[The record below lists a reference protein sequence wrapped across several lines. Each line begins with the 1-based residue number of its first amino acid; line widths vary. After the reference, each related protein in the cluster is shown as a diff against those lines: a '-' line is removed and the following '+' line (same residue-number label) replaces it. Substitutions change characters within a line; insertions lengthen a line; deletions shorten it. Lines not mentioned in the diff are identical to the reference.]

1 MIPMYSAGSWISLR
15 SIQATAGCGLGY
27 PLNSRIDA
35 DNART
40 RIMAQAKEAQ
50 RCVWCGNSKN
60 ELTKDHVF
68 PRGLGGTRQL
78 TVPSCRTCQDKIR
91 SAETEVA
98 RRSIFALYRLDKGP
112 PPSDKKQSD
121 SGAVEAKYVLV
132 KDWLGGYNEVVPR
145 SHRDPIPLPCIEFDV
160 TRLSTHRFRA
170 TSEEVISR
178 VRGAAPEDVR
188 RLVKA
193 VLKVVQGP
201 PDKSGLLGEV
211 PVELLSEAESGIA
224 SDPDFWPRVFLDLKG
239 RLKIRA
245 RDGQEATQLL
255 EAVVYLAQQG
265 AFRDL
270 TGWATGQVQA
280 GTPHLFCLEWNYNA
294 LLRVVAKI
302 AYGTACRRALPKVFE
317 SKSLRQIRDF
327 VLGTQNGNTTSPV
340 RQISDIESIS
350 DWPDHHVV
358 LIESRRNQLQG
369 IVVLCGACF
378 IVDLGENPLP
388 EVFARPVVAMSR
400 RDGTDTRFVT
410 DDVAK
415 MMAEILRYHVV
426 RFTNE

>member
-1 MIPMYSAGSWISLR
+1 MVQTKQL
-15 SIQATAGCGLGY
+15 QH
-27 PLNSRIDA
+27 
-35 DNART
+35 
-40 RIMAQAKEAQ
+40 
-50 RCVWCGNSKN
+50 CVWCGNSKN

-78 TVPSCRTCQDKIR
+78 AVPSCRTCQDKIR

-132 KDWLGGYNEVVPR
+132 KDWLGGYNEVAPR
-145 SHRDPIPLPCIEFDV
+145 SHRDPITLPCIEFDV
-160 TRLSTHRFRA
+160 TSLGTHRFGA
-170 TSEEVISR
+170 TSEEGITR
-178 VRGAAPEDVR
+178 VRGSTPEDVK
-188 RLVKA
+188 RLVEA

-239 RLKIRA
+239 QLKIRA
-245 RDGQEATQLL
+245 RDGQEATRLF
-255 EAVVYLAQQG
+255 EAVVYRAQRG
-265 AFRDL
+265 AFKAL
-270 TGWATGQVQA
+270 SGWATWQVQA
-280 GTPHLFCLEWNYNA
+280 GTPHLFCLEWNYSA

-302 AYGTACRRALPKVFE
+302 AYGAAYCRALPKILE
-317 SKSLRQIRDF
+317 SESLRQVRDF
-327 VLGTQNGNTTSPV
+327 VLGTQNGNTTLPV
-340 RQISDIESIS
+340 RQIGDTESIS

-358 LIESRRNQLQG
+358 LIESCRNRLQG
-369 IVVLCGACF
+369 IVALCGACF
-378 IVDLGENPLP
+378 IVDLGENPLS

-400 RDGTDTRFVT
+400 RDGTDTRFAT

-415 MMAEILRYHVV
+415 MVAEILRCHVV